1 MRRYIQPH
9 VIIGSHK
16 TFQKLRECDAVIEAA
31 IQMASTN
38 EGLCRVSSTFG
49 HLCGGRGGTTWLS
62 LLPSTKQRFERGDPL
77 FQVLNTCQEARL
89 QAKNGSILT
98 VNATIGWFA
107 V

>member
-1 MRRYIQPH
+1 MKQPHGMRRYIQPR

-49 HLCGGRGGTTWLS
+49 HLCGGRGNYLAQLT
-62 LLPSTKQRFERGDPL
+62 PFNQTK
-77 FQVLNTCQEARL
+77 V
-89 QAKNGSILT
+89 
-98 VNATIGWFA
+98 
-107 V
+107 